1 MQEFNESQRTNST
14 GNRKIKIQAPVPL
27 ELLGKMK
34 KMALSLYPQ
43 NPLVGNGTLPFHSF
57 NGSSVSSNG
66 CWSKHR
72 NDVSYNQLQKFWCE
86 LTPQARRNLLRIDKQ
101 TLFEHARKNMYFSRC
116 NGLLLEGFFQIV
128 MYGKSLQQDAAGGRY
143 SARATDNQS
152 DGDLCMAN
160 ERQDDAQDPSVHP
173 WGGLTA
179 VRDGTLT
186 LLDCYLYSKSLKG
199 FQTVFDSACARE
211 RERELLYLDACGGGG
226 RGWINQGIA
235 GYGRGHGTRETC
247 ALHTARLSVE
257 TLVDFWS
264 ALGEET
270 RHSLLRMKEKILL
283 KGSCIE
289 WLNRLFEFEL
299 VEDSLVLE
307 NDGQSCFSSDL
318 LH

>member
-289 WLNRLFEFEL
+289 T
-299 VEDSLVLE
+299 
-307 NDGQSCFSSDL
+307 FSSWDIAGKPISTIIHL
-318 LH
+318 WAI